1 MSGGVR
7 GESGGAGRGGGRSGG
22 VYLPQPHEKV
32 KNLFDAIS
40 DIEFFGG
47 AEKEGSLIPED
58 FFTFKQKIQFWEV
71 GFKAAF
77 VSGIIVALLS
87 PLMVGVFEK
96 IIPVFGSYE
105 PSIIDQL
112 YVFLLTIGFSLGYGI
127 FISRLAKYCTRGYG
141 ITKEMV
147 KWLMSGL
154 VSGAILKA
162 VFIFLLFH
170 FIYFMV
176 LTPGNLYRA
185 FIFFEKNGILYLDQ
199 RVIEKVWYFLLEFR
213 KTFVIAAW
221 YVVFTSMLLVG
232 IPLVR
237 IAYEVWKDRK
247 EERVEE
253 L

>member
-1 MSGGVR
+1 MSGSGR
-7 GESGGAGRGGGRSGG
+7 GENSGGRGRGGSGG

-32 KNLFDAIS
+32 RNLFDAIS

-47 AEKEGSLIPED
+47 AEKEGTAIPED
-58 FFTFKQKIQFWEV
+58 FFTFKQKVQFWEV

-77 VSGIIVALLS
+77 VSGILVALLS
-87 PLMVGVFEK
+87 PFMVGVFEK

-105 PSIIDQL
+105 PSFIDQF

-127 FISRLAKYCTRGYG
+127 FISRLAKYCTSRYG

-154 VSGAILKA
+154 VSGAMLKA

-170 FIYFMV
+170 FIYFMIV
-176 LTPGNLYRA
+176 TPQNLYKT
-185 FIFFEKNGILYLDQ
+185 FVFSQKNGILYLDQ

-221 YVVFTSMLLVG
+221 FVVFTSILLIG
-232 IPLVR
+232 IPLGR
-237 IAYEVWKDRK
+237 IVYEVWKDRK
-247 EERVEE
+247 EEKIEE

>member
-1 MSGGVR
+1 MSGGR
-7 GESGGAGRGGGRSGG
+7 GSGGI
-22 VYLPQPHEKV
+22 YIPQPHEKV

-40 DIEFFGG
+40 DIEFYGG
-47 AEKEGSLIPED
+47 AEREGTAIPDD
-58 FFTFKQKIQFWEV
+58 FFTLKQKIQFWEV

-77 VSGIIVALLS
+77 VSGLLVALLS
-87 PLMVGVFEK
+87 PFMVGVFHR

-105 PSIIDQL
+105 PSIIDQI

-127 FISRLAKYCTRGYG
+127 FISRLAKYCTSGYR

-162 VFIFLLFH
+162 IFIFLLFH

-176 LTPGNLYRA
+176 LTPDALYK
-185 FIFFEKNGILYLDQ
+185 IFVFLMKNGILDLEQ
-199 RVIEKVWYFLLEFR
+199 ATLEKVWYFLLEFR
-213 KTFVIAAW
+213 KTFVVAAW
-221 YVVFTSMLLVG
+221 FVVFTSMLLVG
-232 IPLVR
+232 IPLGR
-237 IAYEVWKDRK
+237 IAYEVWKDKR
-247 EERVEE
+247 EERVQE

>member
-1 MSGGVR
+1 MSGGR
-7 GESGGAGRGGGRSGG
+7 GSGGI
-22 VYLPQPHEKV
+22 YIPQPQDKV

-40 DIEFFGG
+40 DIEFYGG
-47 AEKEGSLIPED
+47 AEKEGTEIPED
-58 FFTFKQKIQFWEV
+58 FFTLKQKIQFWEV

-77 VSGIIVALLS
+77 VSGILVALLS
-87 PLMVGVFEK
+87 PFMVGVFER

-105 PSIIDQL
+105 PTLIDQI

-127 FISRLAKYCTRGYG
+127 FISRLAKYCTSGYR

-154 VSGAILKA
+154 VSGAVLKA
-162 VFIFLLFH
+162 IFIFLLFH

-176 LTPGNLYRA
+176 LTPDALYKV
-185 FIFFEKNGILYLDQ
+185 FLVLIKYGILNLEQ
-199 RVIEKVWYFLLEFR
+199 ETLEKVWYFLLEFR
-213 KTFVIAAW
+213 KTFVVAAW
-221 YVVFTSMLLVG
+221 FVVFTSMLLVG
-232 IPLVR
+232 IPLGR

-247 EERVEE
+247 EERVQE

>member
-1 MSGGVR
+1 MSNGGSAE
-7 GESGGAGRGGGRSGG
+7 GSGRGGGRSSGG

-32 KNLFDAIS
+32 RNLFDAIS

-47 AEKEGSLIPED
+47 AEKEGTSIPED
-58 FFTFKQKIQFWEV
+58 FFTLKQKVQFWEV

-77 VSGIIVALLS
+77 VSGVLVALLS

-127 FISRLAKYCTRGYG
+127 FISRLAKYCTSGYR

-154 VSGAILKA
+154 VSGALLKA
-162 VFIFLLFH
+162 IFIFLFFH

-176 LTPGNLYRA
+176 LTPSNLYKA
-185 FIFFEKNGILYLDQ
+185 FVFFMKNGILYLDQ

-213 KTFVIAAW
+213 KTFVTAAW
-221 YVVFTSMLLVG
+221 FVVFTSMLLVG
-232 IPLVR
+232 IPLGR
-237 IAYEVWKDRK
+237 IAYEVWKDRRA
-247 EERVEE
+247 ERVEE